1 MLIQLNNLPNDVTQE
16 DIDNLCQHSHLV
28 KSIHVVKSH
37 SSDKAFAMIELDCT
51 SHASINAICG
61 LLNHK
66 FIHGHH
72 IMAYPSLYS
81 H

>member
-1 MLIQLNNLPNDVTQE
+1 MLIQLNNLPDDATQE
-16 DIDNLCQHSHLV
+16 DIDNLCQHSHLINN
-28 KSIHVVKSH
+28 IHMVRNDYSNKVS
-37 SSDKAFAMIELDCT
+37 ALINLDCH
-51 SHASINAICG
+51 SHAAINAICS

-66 FIHGHH
+66 YMNGHH